1 MRGNYMNV
9 LIVDDALEIRTYL
22 SELMIHWGYQVFQ
35 ASNGQEALQ
44 LVFKHKFQI
53 VIVDWMM
60 PEMDGL
66 ELCKQ
71 IRDSKLGY
79 YVYMIMLT
87 SRKFSNDLVT
97 SLSAGA
103 DDFISKPI
111 NPKEL
116 RARIRSAER
125 VVGMEH
131 AHTLKHDTLHNE
143 HQKIKSSYEKV
154 QEELEAAAKIQHDLL
169 PECKTDVLPIK
180 LDWFFTPASHIGGDF
195 FNYFIDD
202 QYLCFY
208 LIDIAGHG
216 ISAAMYGIYLNRLL
230 SPGKQNKSGLV
241 HQKDTDFFTSPVA
254 VVSALNQ
261 ELCQPGSDYSG
272 YLTMIYGVINRNTGQ
287 GELCRAGH
295 PYPFISHTD
304 GKLSILQKGN
314 LPVGLFAEADYQS
327 QTFQMQTGEKLIMFS
342 DGVTDCVNSDQEQF
356 SISRFTNVL
365 EQGTS
370 QPGNLLMDEI
380 QSAVNEWRGSQP
392 ISDDISIMSITYN

>member
-1 MRGNYMNV
+1 MNV
-9 LIVDDALEIRTYL
+9 LIVDDALDIRTYL
-22 SELMIHWGYQVFQ
+22 SELMMEWGFKVFQ
-35 ASNGQEALQ
+35 ASNGHEALQ
-44 LVFKHKFQI
+44 LVCKQKFQI

-66 ELCKQ
+66 ELCEQ
-71 IRDSKLGY
+71 IRDSRLGY

-87 SRKFSNDLVT
+87 SRKFSNDLVA

-125 VVGMEH
+125 VVGMEY
-131 AHTLKHDTLHNE
+131 AHTLKHDTLHTE
-143 HQKIKSSYEKV
+143 HQNIKSSYEKV
-154 QEELEAAAKIQHDLL
+154 QEELESAARLQRNLL
-169 PECKTDVLPIK
+169 PESKTNALPIK
-180 LDWFFTPASHIGGDF
+180 LDWLFSPASHIGGDF
-195 FNYFIDD
+195 FNYFVDD

-208 LIDIAGHG
+208 HIDIAGHG

-230 SPGKQNKSGLV
+230 LPAKQNKCGLV
-241 HQKDTDFFTSPVA
+241 HQKDTDFYTDSVA

-261 ELCQPGSDYSG
+261 ELCRPGNDSSG
-272 YLTMIYGVINRNTGQ
+272 YLTMVYGVINRKTGQ

-295 PYPFISHTD
+295 PCPFISHTD
-304 GKLSILQKGN
+304 GRLSTLQNGN
-314 LPVGLFAEADYQS
+314 LPVGLFATAEYQS
-327 QTFQMQTGEKLIMFS
+327 QTFQIRPGERLIMYS
-342 DGVTDCVNSDQEQF
+342 DGVTDCVNSHQEQF

-365 EQGTS
+365 EQSTS
-370 QPGNLLMDEI
+370 QPDNLIMDEI
-380 QSAVNEWRGSQP
+380 QSAVDEWRGSQP

>member
-1 MRGNYMNV
+1 MNV
-9 LIVDDALEIRTYL
+9 LIVDDALDIRTYL
-22 SELMIHWGYQVFQ
+22 SQIMTHWGFQVFQ

-44 LVFKHKFQI
+44 LVYQQKFQI

-87 SRKFSNDLVT
+87 SRNFSNDLVT

-111 NPKEL
+111 NLKEL

-131 AHTLKHDTLHNE
+131 AHTLKHDTLNTE

-154 QEELEAAAKIQHDLL
+154 QEELEAAARLQRNLL
-169 PECKTDVLPIK
+169 PESKLNALPIK
-180 LDWFFTPASHIGGDF
+180 VDWLFSPASHIGGDF
-195 FNYFIDD
+195 FNYFVDD
-202 QYLCFY
+202 QYLYFY
-208 LIDIAGHG
+208 HIDIAGHG

-230 SPGKQNKSGLV
+230 SSNKQTENGLV
-241 HQKDTDFFTSPVA
+241 YQKDINFFTNPAA

-261 ELCQPGSDYSG
+261 ELCRPGYDHSS
-272 YLTMIYGVINRNTGQ
+272 YLTMVYGVINRKTGQ

-304 GKLSILQKGN
+304 GRLSTLQKGN
-314 LPVGLFAEADYQS
+314 LPVGLFAVADYQS
-327 QTFQMQTGEKLIMFS
+327 QSFQMRTGERLIMYS
-342 DGVTDCVNSDQEQF
+342 DGVTDCVNSHQEQF
-356 SISRFTNVL
+356 SISRFTKTL
-365 EQGTS
+365 EQSTS
-370 QPGNLLMDEI
+370 QPNNLLMDDI
-380 QSAVNEWRGSQP
+380 QSAINEWKGVQP
-392 ISDDISIMSITYN
+392 ISDDISIMAITYN